1 MISRRETYARQETAT
16 VHPFILPLPFL
27 RRDMEAQS
35 REVIGPMPLSTWGT
49 EGQAVGPGRFPFVPV
64 AVPDTSQ
71 SSRHI
76 PKGVGETLHF
86 GRRL

>member
-1 MISRRETYARQETAT
+1 MYAT

-71 SSRHI
+71 SHQFQRGLGKHC
-76 PKGVGETLHF
+76 TLGDDYKMDVKLHYTCH
-86 GRRL
+86 L